1 MVDLWSDSSN
11 KKLRA
16 NEATGLEVVGTR
28 NAQGYPLVVI
38 YGVEQTYRYIYV
50 LEVLARRNYSGHKHF

>member
-1 MVDLWSDSSN
+1 MAELWSDSFN

-28 NAQGYPLVVI
+28 SAQGYPLVVI
-38 YGVEQTYRYIYV
+38 YDVEQTYM
-50 LEVLARRNYSGHKHF
+50 F

>member
-1 MVDLWSDSSN
+1 MVDLWSDSS
-11 KKLRA
+11 
-16 NEATGLEVVGTR
+16 TGLEVVGTR

-50 LEVLARRNYSGHKHF
+50 LDVLARRNYSGHKHF